1 MADGP
6 AAFRPFEGTSGD
18 TLRLRWEALH
28 GEGNGLWGDE
38 VRAADAASM
47 PTIAQAQRTCGRQV
61 AAKRYEALL
70 ASYNAASG
78 DGRRA
83 LARLRSCACHA
94 SAAWLTVLPTSRA
107 LELKTEEFRAAM
119 QHRLGLAPLPA
130 NAVGLPCSCRALV
143 TAADSDHAM
152 VCSSVQ
158 GQSSMRHDILKGI
171 LRRIVHR
178 AGVAS
183 TLEPPLRRLTGLQA
197 GVTAPTGGGDI
208 GRLEGRGDV
217 LMALGT
223 GMSVVDVSVT
233 HPAGAANRAAAAN
246 SDGAAA
252 ARRDAE
258 KRRAYN
264 RLEPNGY
271 PFVPFSVETYG
282 RLGKPAIALLG
293 RLGVEAAG
301 VGGVSKSAFV
311 RSAIRELSVGL
322 CRGNCVMYRK
332 SLGLRAAGVGQGFR
346 PGAARPTAEVL

>member
-1 MADGP
+1 M
-6 AAFRPFEGTSGD
+6 
-18 TLRLRWEALH
+18 
-28 GEGNGLWGDE
+28 
-38 VRAADAASM
+38 
-47 PTIAQAQRTCGRQV
+47 
-61 AAKRYEALL
+61 
-70 ASYNAASG
+70 
-78 DGRRA
+78 
-83 LARLRSCACHA
+83 
-94 SAAWLTVLPTSRA
+94 
-107 LELKTEEFRAAM
+107 
-119 QHRLGLAPLPA
+119 
-130 NAVGLPCSCRALV
+130 
-143 TAADSDHAM
+143 
-152 VCSSVQ
+152 
-158 GQSSMRHDILKGI
+158 
-171 LRRIVHR
+171 
-178 AGVAS
+178 
-183 TLEPPLRRLTGLQA
+183 
-197 GVTAPTGGGDI
+197 
-208 GRLEGRGDV
+208 

-233 HPAGAANRAAAAN
+233 HPAGAASRAAAAN

-311 RSAIRELSVGL
+311 RLAIRELSVGL